1 MSLTALQRST
11 TGTWTVTDK
20 DGQALAVFDT
30 FFGCDYRG
38 ESKVASKPVEQGGFA
53 SYNKSASPD
62 IVNVALGKTG
72 KPSELTALLDAL
84 QQLRD
89 SVDLVSVVTPEK
101 TFLDYSLEAFDYQR
115 SASAGVDRLLVSLRL
130 VEVRQV
136 SPDYTSEQIPA
147 PKKASDKAGTNAG
160 KQQPQDADEATR
172 QRAARAS
179 RQSYADRLIFGRAS
193 ADRG

>member
-11 TGTWTVTDK
+11 TGNWTITGA
-20 DGQALAVFDT
+20 DGQSLAVFDT

-38 ESKVASKPVEQGGFA
+38 ESKVASKPVENGGFA

-72 KPSELTALLDAL
+72 KSAELTALLDAL

-101 TFLDYSLEAFDYQR
+101 TFLDYSLESYDYQR

-130 VEVRQV
+130 VEVKQV
-136 SPDYTSEQIPA
+136 SPDYSNEQIPA
-147 PKKASDKAGTNAG
+147 PKKASDKASVNAG
-160 KQQPQDADEATR
+160 KQQPQETDEATR
-172 QRAARAS
+172 ARAARAS
-179 RQSYADRLIFGRAS
+179 RESFAHGLLF
-193 ADRG
+193 

>member
-1 MSLTALQRST
+1 MSITSLLRST
-11 TGTWTVTDK
+11 TGNWTITGA

-72 KPSELTALLDAL
+72 KPSELTALLETL

-101 TFLDYSLEAFDYQR
+101 TFLDYSLEAYDYQR
-115 SASAGVDRLLVSLRL
+115 SASAGVDRLLVSMRL

-136 SPDYTSEQIPA
+136 SPDYSSEQIPA
-147 PKKASDKAGTNAG
+147 PKNAADKGSKNAG
-160 KQQPQDADEATR
+160 KQQPQDADAAT
-172 QRAARAS
+172 QKRAELS
-179 RQSYADRLIFGRAS
+179 SFLSYLTR
-193 ADRG
+193 

>member
-62 IVNVALGKTG
+62 TVNVALGKTG

-101 TFLDYSLEAFDYQR
+101 TFLDYTLESFDYQR
-115 SASAGVDRLLVSLRL
+115 SASSGVDRLLVSLRL
-130 VEVRQV
+130 VEVKQV

-160 KQQPQDADEATR
+160 KQQPQDADAATQ
-172 QRAARAS
+172 QRAAKAS
-179 RQSYADRLIFGRAS
+179 RESFAFRTIF
-193 ADRG
+193 

>member
-1 MSLTALQRST
+1 MSITSLQRST
-11 TGTWTVTDK
+11 AGTWTLADAS
-20 DGQALAVFDT
+20 GQPLAVFDV

-72 KPSELTALLDAL
+72 KPSELTALLETL

-101 TFLDYSLEAFDYQR
+101 TFLDYSLEAYDYQR

-136 SPDYTSEQIPA
+136 SPDYSNERIPS
-147 PKKASDKAGTNAG
+147 PKKSADKGSKNAG
-160 KQQPQDADEATR
+160 KQQPQEADEATR
-172 QRAARAS
+172 QRAAKVSSESFAHRT
-179 RQSYADRLIFGRAS
+179 LF
-193 ADRG
+193 

>member
-1 MSLTALQRST
+1 MGIAALQRST
-11 TGTWTVTDK
+11 AGTWTLADAS
-20 DGQALAVFDT
+20 GQPLAVFDV

-72 KPSELTALLDAL
+72 KPSELTALLETL

-101 TFLDYSLEAFDYQR
+101 TFTDYSLEAYDYQR

-136 SPDYTSEQIPA
+136 SPDYSSSEQIPS
-147 PKKASDKAGTNAG
+147 PKKSADKGSKNAG
-160 KQQPQDADEATR
+160 KQQPQDADAAT
-172 QRAARAS
+172 QKRAERS
-179 RQSYADRLIFGRAS
+179 SLLSYLTR
-193 ADRG
+193 

>member
-11 TGTWTVTDK
+11 TGNWTVTDK
-20 DGQALAVFDT
+20 DGQALAVFDV

-38 ESKVASKPVEQGGFA
+38 ESKVASKPVENGGFA

-72 KPSELTALLDAL
+72 KPTELTALLDAL

-101 TFLDYSLEAFDYQR
+101 TFLDYSLEAYDYQR

-130 VEVRQV
+130 VEVKQV
-136 SPDYTSEQIPA
+136 SPDYSNEQIPA
-147 PKKASDKAGTNAG
+147 PKKASDKAGVNAG
-160 KQQPQDADEATR
+160 KQQAQETDAATK
-172 QRAARAS
+172 QRAGRCS
-179 RQSYADRLIFGRAS
+179 LLSYVTR
-193 ADRG
+193 

>member
-11 TGTWTVTDK
+11 TGNWTVTDK

-38 ESKVASKPVEQGGFA
+38 ESKVASKPVEKGGFA

-72 KPSELTALLDAL
+72 KPTELTALLDAL

-130 VEVRQV
+130 VEVKQV

-147 PKKASDKAGTNAG
+147 PKKASDKASVNAG

-172 QRAARAS
+172 ARAARAS
-179 RQSYADRLIFGRAS
+179 RESFAHGLLF
-193 ADRG
+193 

>member
-1 MSLTALQRST
+1 MSITSLLRST
-11 TGTWTVTDK
+11 TGNWTITGA

-53 SYNKSASPD
+53 SYNKSVSPD

-72 KPSELTALLDAL
+72 KPSELTALLETL

-101 TFLDYSLEAFDYQR
+101 TFLDYSLEAYDYQR

-136 SPDYTSEQIPA
+136 SPDYSSEQIPS
-147 PKKASDKAGTNAG
+147 PKKSADKGSKNAG
-160 KQQPQDADEATR
+160 KQQPQDADAAT
-172 QRAARAS
+172 QKRAERS
-179 RQSYADRLIFGRAS
+179 SLLSYLTR
-193 ADRG
+193 